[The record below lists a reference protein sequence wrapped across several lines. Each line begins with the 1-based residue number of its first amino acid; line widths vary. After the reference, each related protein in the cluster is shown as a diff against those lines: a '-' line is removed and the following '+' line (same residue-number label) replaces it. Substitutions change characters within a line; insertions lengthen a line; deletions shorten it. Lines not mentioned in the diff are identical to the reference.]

1 MSERMVDQIKAGK
14 AVHIFDAYNC
24 FAMDTITTFCF
35 ARSMKCL
42 KEPSFKAPML
52 HAMHDALAL
61 YPVIKHIPFFKLFLK
76 LPETFITF
84 LNPGMKPVMDFR
96 RVSHA
101 L

>member
-1 MSERMVDQIKAGK
+1 MSEHIVEHAKADE
-14 AVHIFDAYNC
+14 AVHIFNAYNC

-42 KEPSFKAPML
+42 KEPGFKAPML
-52 HAMHDALAL
+52 RAMHDALAL
-61 YPVIKHIPFFKLFLK
+61 YPVVKHMPLFKLFLK
-76 LPETFITF
+76 LPDAFVTF

-96 RVSHA
+96 RVGDA